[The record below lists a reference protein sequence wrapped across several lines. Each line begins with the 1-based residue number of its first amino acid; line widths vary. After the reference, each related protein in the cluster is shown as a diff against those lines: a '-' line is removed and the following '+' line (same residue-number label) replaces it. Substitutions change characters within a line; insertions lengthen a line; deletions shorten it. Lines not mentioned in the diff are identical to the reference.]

1 MEAIELLLGWSLGLG
16 LLGRGEEASLLM
28 KLLGKWV
35 NIIEDG
41 LVLANKTRGTLWR
54 PNKVITAAG
63 DNVVVC
69 GGSRLMRWRGHRL
82 GSCVDIYREVLGK
95 I

>member
-1 MEAIELLLGWSLGLG
+1 MNAIELLLGWSLGLG
-16 LLGRGEEASLLM
+16 LLGRGEEACLLM

-41 LVLANKTRGTLWR
+41 LVLANKTGGTLWC
-54 PNKVITAAG
+54 PNEVITAAG
-63 DNVVVC
+63 DDVVVC
-69 GGSRLMRWRGHRL
+69 GSSWLMRWRGHRL
-82 GSCVDIYREVLGK
+82 GGCVDIYREVLGK